1 MVKCK
6 SAFVRIVTRL
16 IDITGK
22 ALSGEWGTDD
32 LDGCGMPVLRT
43 TNFTNIGKVNYDNV
57 VTRNIQKKNISEKL
71 LKNQVELI
79 KIQLVELFI
88 LKGKRISTYLIILLD
103 YYELKTRMNGIQNM
117 FFTLCLQI
125 ITEAVQDDLKIR
137 QLDCII

>member
-1 MVKCK
+1 MTK
-6 SAFVRIVTRL
+6 L

-32 LDGCGMPVLRT
+32 VDGCGIPVLRT

-71 LKNQVELI
+71 LKRAISLLKNQVELI
-79 KIQLVELFI
+79 KILLVELYI

-103 YYELKTRMNGIQNM
+103 YYEL
-117 FFTLCLQI
+117 
-125 ITEAVQDDLKIR
+125 
-137 QLDCII
+137 